1 MSRKWL
7 VALLGA
13 GSASLL
19 LSGCILG
26 LPDAAPYPDSGSVPV
41 AERQTLEA
49 FVSDV
54 MPRYMS
60 IIEEVAME
68 SGGVIADVGHS
79 ETRPC
84 RSEVNGYEI
93 RAVRFNLPLIEYEDM
108 RRIVGEAAQR
118 YGYLYT
124 SDPVP
129 RDERHMRSVGL
140 SDQDGNS
147 LLFDHFENDVIFVQ
161 FSSGCLP
168 SLRSRDIYGQ
178 FALPSV
184 QEMFP
189 RLTVVDAYDANKQKN
204 PLIFRQVATDAGQQS
219 GS

>member
-1 MSRKWL
+1 MRKTVL
-7 VALLGA
+7 SCLSAL
-13 GSASLL
+13 SASCLL
-19 LSGCILG
+19 AACIPG
-26 LPDAAPYPDSGSVPV
+26 LPDAAPYPDSGSVPA

-49 FVSDV
+49 FVSDA
-54 MPRYMS
+54 MPQYMR

-79 ETRPC
+79 ETQPC

-118 YGYLYT
+118 YGYVST

>member
-1 MSRKWL
+1 MSTPWL
-7 VALLGA
+7 AAHMKPQVTY
-13 GSASLL
+13 
-19 LSGCILG
+19 SG
-26 LPDAAPYPDSGSVPV
+26 
-41 AERQTLEA
+41 
-49 FVSDV
+49 
-54 MPRYMS
+54 YMS

-79 ETRPC
+79 ESWAC
-84 RSEVNGYEI
+84 RSAFNGYEI
-93 RAVRFNLPLIEYEDM
+93 SAVRFNIPLIDYEDL

-168 SLRSRDIYGQ
+168 SLRSRDIHGQ
-178 FALPSV
+178 FAIPTA

-189 RLTVVDAYDANKQKN
+189 LLTIVDAYDANKQKN
-204 PLIFRQVATDAGQQS
+204 PLIFRHVATDSEQQS

>member
-1 MSRKWL
+1 
-7 VALLGA
+7 
-13 GSASLL
+13 
-19 LSGCILG
+19 
-26 LPDAAPYPDSGSVPV
+26 
-41 AERQTLEA
+41 
-49 FVSDV
+49 
-54 MPRYMS
+54 
-60 IIEEVAME
+60 
-68 SGGVIADVGHS
+68 
-79 ETRPC
+79 
-84 RSEVNGYEI
+84 
-93 RAVRFNLPLIEYEDM
+93 M

-168 SLRSRDIYGQ
+168 SLRSRDIHGQ
-178 FALPSV
+178 FALPTT

-189 RLTVVDAYDANKQKN
+189 HLTVVDAYDADKQKN
-204 PLIFRQVATDAGQQS
+204 PLIFRHVAADSEQQS